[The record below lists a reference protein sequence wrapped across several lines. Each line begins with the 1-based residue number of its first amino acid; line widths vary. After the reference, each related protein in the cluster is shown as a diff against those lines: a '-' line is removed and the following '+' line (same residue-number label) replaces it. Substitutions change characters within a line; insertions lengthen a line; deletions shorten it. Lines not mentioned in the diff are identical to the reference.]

1 MTGSKRFIAL
11 VLTLALASS
20 SAVAMSVSA
29 VSNSGSVKNN
39 AVATIADTQS
49 DVGSDVGSAEFN
61 VEKTRVINTF
71 SSGSLTQYVTLSWAK
86 PDTVGVHFEI
96 WRANGSSPKADDYEQ
111 IADALSSTTYSDYEA
126 MSSGQIYTYKI
137 RTYTESEGVRTY
149 GADKTITKMISGEAP
164 NFSLKAG
171 SITRSGATGKRPLA
185 VLVWNKP
192 SYTVS
197 SYAVYVN
204 GSKADITKSTDST
217 IGADKVGYTVAFP
230 SSGVFS
236 VKVVAFTKVG
246 NETVQ
251 SLSLTKKF
259 TITSAP
265 QNVTLKGVPDSTAS
279 AVRNRI
285 SWGITELGVKGNN
298 IDHNNLITKVE
309 RAVVTNGKA
318 GEYTD
323 ITSRVSILADKTT
336 YYFYDTDVDAG
347 VMYSYRVTSGVE
359 NKDKSFVKAWN
370 TPSTI
375 NVITADMS
383 DITVNYENVVSS
395 SVVRNRLY
403 WDKSTGIKTVKI
415 ERAEANSS
423 GNSTSDYTVLKEKF
437 IASSTVSRNKVAC
450 YYYDDKLNLVGNTNY
465 IYRITPIKDGVN
477 LKPVTIKMYAKPVAP
492 RSLVSKPVFNQVLTD
507 SSTANVE
514 FTLKASTSSVADMY
528 EISLSKT
535 SKKFVH
541 ITKNADGGIESIK
554 VTASMRATDPQVSD
568 CKATKI
574 SNSSFKLTFTNG
586 GKGYTI
592 ASDPVDNIFAIRV
605 APVNWWK
612 NPTAIYDQAHKV
624 YLASNCVTYSSDA
637 YQIKS
642 K

>member
-29 VSNSGSVKNN
+29 VSNSGSAKNN
-39 AVATIADTQS
+39 AVTTFADTQS
-49 DVGSDVGSAEFN
+49 DVGSAEFN
-61 VEKTRVINTF
+61 ADKTRTNTSF
-71 SSGSLTQYVTLSWAK
+71 SSGSLTQYVTLTWTK
-86 PDTVGVHFEI
+86 PDTVGVRFEI
-96 WRANGSSPKADDYEQ
+96 WRANGLSPKAGDYEQ
-111 IADALSSTTYSDYEA
+111 IADALTSTTYSDYEA

-149 GADKTITKMISGEAP
+149 GTDKTITKMVSGEAP
-164 NFSLKAG
+164 NFSLKAD
-171 SITRSGATGKRPLA
+171 SITRSTATGKRPLA
-185 VLVWNKP
+185 ILVWNKP

-197 SYAVYVN
+197 GYAVYVN
-204 GSKADITKSTDST
+204 GSKTDITKSTDST

-236 VKVVAFTKVG
+236 VKVVALTKVG
-246 NETVQ
+246 TETVE
-251 SLSLTKKF
+251 SLSFTKKF

-265 QNVTLKGVPDSTAS
+265 QNVQLTGTPDSTAS
-279 AVRNRI
+279 VVRNCI
-285 SWGITELGVKGNN
+285 SWSITGLGVKGNN
-298 IDHNNLITKVE
+298 IDHNNLVTKVE
-309 RAVVTNGKA
+309 RAVVTDGKT

-323 ITSRVSILADKTT
+323 ITNKVSILIGNAT
-336 YYFYDTDVDAG
+336 YYFYDTDVQAG
-347 VMYSYRVTSGVE
+347 TTYSYRVTSGVK

-370 TPSTI
+370 TPATV
-375 NVITADMS
+375 NVTTADMS
-383 DITVNYENVVSS
+383 VITINSENVVSS
-395 SVVRNRLY
+395 SVVQNRLY
-403 WDKSTGIKTVKI
+403 WASSTGIKTVKI
-415 ERAEANSS
+415 ERAEADSS
-423 GNSTSDYTVLKEKF
+423 GNSTSAYKVLKEKF
-437 IASSTVSRNKVAC
+437 TVSSTVTKNKVAC
-450 YYYDDKLNLVGNTNY
+450 YYYDDKSDLVGNTNY

-477 LKPVTIKMYAKPVAP
+477 LKPVTVKMYAKPVAP
-492 RSLVSKPVFNQVLTD
+492 RALISKPVFNQVLTD

-514 FTLKASTSSVADMY
+514 FTLKASTNSVADMY

-535 SKKFVH
+535 SRRFVH

-554 VTASMRATDPQVSD
+554 VTASIKPTDAQVSD

-612 NPTAIYDQAHKV
+612 NPTATYDQAHKV

>member
-1 MTGSKRFIAL
+1 MTGSKKFIAL

-20 SAVAMSVSA
+20 SAVTMSVSA
-29 VSNSGSVKNN
+29 VSNSGSAKNN

-61 VEKTRVINTF
+61 AEKTRVINTF

-96 WRANGSSPKADDYEQ
+96 WRANGSSPKAGDYEQ
-111 IADALSSTTYSDYEA
+111 IADALTSSTYSDYEA

-149 GADKTITKMISGEAP
+149 GADKTITKMVSGEAP

-171 SITRSGATGKRPLA
+171 SITRSSATGKRPLA

-204 GSKADITKSTDST
+204 GSKANITKSTDST
-217 IGADKVGYTVAFP
+217 IGADKIGYTVAFP

-279 AVRNRI
+279 AIRNRI
-285 SWGITELGVKGNN
+285 SWGVAELGVKGNA
-298 IDHNNLITKVE
+298 IDHNNLITKIE
-309 RAVVTNGKA
+309 RAVVTDGKP

-323 ITSRVSILADKTT
+323 ITSKVSILVNNTS

-375 NVITADMS
+375 NVTTADMPA
-383 DITVNYENVVSS
+383 ITVNYENVVSS
-395 SVVRNRLY
+395 SLVRNRLY

-415 ERAEANSS
+415 ERAEANSA
-423 GNSTSDYTVLKEKF
+423 GNPTSDYTVLKEKF

-450 YYYDDKLNLVGNTNY
+450 YYYDDKLGLVGNTNY

-492 RSLVSKPVFNQVLTD
+492 RSLVSKPVFNQVLTG
-507 SSTANVE
+507 SSTAYVE
-514 FTLKASTSSVADMY
+514 FTLKASTNSVADMY

-612 NPTAIYDQAHKV
+612 NPTTTYDQAHKV
-624 YLASNCVTYSSDA
+624 YLASNCITYSSDM